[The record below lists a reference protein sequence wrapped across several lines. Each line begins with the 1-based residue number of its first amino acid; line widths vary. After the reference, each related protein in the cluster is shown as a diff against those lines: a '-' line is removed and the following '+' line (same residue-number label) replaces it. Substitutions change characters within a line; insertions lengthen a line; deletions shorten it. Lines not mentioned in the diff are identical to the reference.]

1 MVFLPLDFEGLHSD
15 SHVSELIYIP
25 TVIYK
30 RFFFFFVAYPAFLF
44 FVSLVMAILCGVKK
58 ISMLF

>member
-1 MVFLPLDFEGLHSD
+1 MVILPLDFEGFHSD

-30 RFFFFFVAYPAFLF
+30 RFLFFFVAYLVFLF